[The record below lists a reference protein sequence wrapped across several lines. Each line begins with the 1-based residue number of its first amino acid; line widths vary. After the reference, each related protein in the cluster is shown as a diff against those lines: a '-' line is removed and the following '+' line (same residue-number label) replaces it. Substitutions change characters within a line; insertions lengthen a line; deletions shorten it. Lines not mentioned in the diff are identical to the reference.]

1 MMEKPSGNRYPDIEE
16 NLKIVR
22 HSIAETCVKAGREP
36 GDVTLLG
43 VTKTVQPDR
52 INAAIRAGLEVI
64 GENRVQEYLSKREMI
79 NLDNVRAHLIG
90 HLQTNKVSKIVGKV
104 DMIESIDSVKVAK
117 AVSDASLKRGI
128 ITDVLIQVNIGREDT
143 KHGVMAEEL
152 EQLLRAA
159 ACFKGIKIRGLMA
172 IPPIYDTERE
182 KRAVF
187 SDMCKLFIDIKGK
200 NIDNVAM
207 DILSMG
213 MSADY
218 REAIME
224 GSTLVRIGSAIFGSR
239 S

>member
-1 MMEKPSGNRYPDIEE
+1 MEKQSGNRYPDIEE

-22 HSIAETCVKAGREP
+22 HSIAEACGKAGREP
-36 GDVTLLG
+36 GEVTLLG
-43 VTKTVQPDR
+43 VTKTVPPDR
-52 INAAIRAGLEVI
+52 VNAAIRAGLEVI
-64 GENRVQEYLSKREMI
+64 GENRVQEYLGKREMI

-90 HLQTNKVSKIVGKV
+90 HLQTNKVSKIVGKA

-128 ITDVLIQVNIGREDT
+128 VTDVLVQVNIGREDT

-159 ACFKGIKIRGLMA
+159 AGFSGIKIRGLMA

-182 KRAVF
+182 KRAFF

>member
-1 MMEKPSGNRYPDIEE
+1 MYDKRQIKENIERIIKE
-16 NLKIVR
+16 IN
-22 HSIAETCVKAGREP
+22 GRAA
-36 GDVTLLG
+36 LLAA
-43 VTKTVQPDR
+43 TKTVPPEI
-52 INAAIRAGLEVI
+52 INFAADCGITLI

-128 ITDVLIQVNIGREDT
+128 VTDVLVQVNIGREDT

>member
-1 MMEKPSGNRYPDIEE
+1 MEKQSGNRYPDIEE

-22 HSIAETCVKAGREP
+22 HSIAEACGKAGREP

-128 ITDVLIQVNIGREDT
+128 VTDVLVQVNIGREDT

-159 ACFKGIKIRGLMA
+159 AGFSGIKIRGLMA

-182 KRAVF
+182 KRAFF

-239 S
+239 G

>member
-1 MMEKPSGNRYPDIEE
+1 MEKQSGNRYPDIEE

-22 HSIAETCVKAGREP
+22 HSIAEACGKAGREP
-36 GDVTLLG
+36 GEVTLLG
-43 VTKTVQPDR
+43 VTKTVPPDR
-52 INAAIRAGLEVI
+52 VNAAIRAGLEVI
-64 GENRVQEYLSKREMI
+64 GENRVQEYLGKREMI

-90 HLQTNKVSKIVGKV
+90 HLQTNKVSKIVGKA

-159 ACFKGIKIRGLMA
+159 AGFSGIKIRGLMA

-182 KRAVF
+182 KRAFF

>member
-1 MMEKPSGNRYPDIEE
+1 MEKQSGNRYPDIEE

-64 GENRVQEYLSKREMI
+64 GENRVQEYLGKREMI

-90 HLQTNKVSKIVGKV
+90 HLQTNKVSKIVGKA

-182 KRAVF
+182 KRAFF

>member
-1 MMEKPSGNRYPDIEE
+1 MEKQSGNRYPDIEE

-22 HSIAETCVKAGREP
+22 HSIAEACGKAGREP
-36 GDVTLLG
+36 GEVTLLG
-43 VTKTVQPDR
+43 VTKTVPPDR
-52 INAAIRAGLEVI
+52 VNAAIRAGLEVI
-64 GENRVQEYLSKREMI
+64 GENRVQEYLGKREMI

-90 HLQTNKVSKIVGKV
+90 HLQTNKVSKIVGKA

-128 ITDVLIQVNIGREDT
+128 VTDVLVQVNIGREDT

-159 ACFKGIKIRGLMA
+159 AGFSGIKIRGLMA

-182 KRAVF
+182 KRAFF

-239 S
+239 G

>member
-1 MMEKPSGNRYPDIEE
+1 MEKQSGNRYPDIEE

-22 HSIAETCVKAGREP
+22 HSIAEACGKAGREP
-36 GDVTLLG
+36 GEVTLLG
-43 VTKTVQPDR
+43 VTKTVPPDR
-52 INAAIRAGLEVI
+52 VNAAIRAGLEVI
-64 GENRVQEYLSKREMI
+64 GENRVQEYLGKREMI

-90 HLQTNKVSKIVGKV
+90 HLQTNKVSKIVGKA

-159 ACFKGIKIRGLMA
+159 AGFSGIKIRGLMA

-182 KRAVF
+182 KRAFF

-239 S
+239 G